1 MKWQLKVLL
10 LSSALYL
17 LAGGLFG
24 PIYAIFVEKIGGNLL
39 TAGTAYSA
47 FALAAGIMIFFISKW
62 EDKVKHQEK
71 LIICGYA
78 LACLGYLGYLFVQ
91 TPLHLFIVQIIFG
104 AGTAIG
110 ASAYDGLYSR
120 HLDKGK
126 FISGWGAWESM
137 NWITLAISASL
148 GGFIANSYGFR
159 TLFIIMFVLSLF
171 ALVTSLMLLRKN
183 HFKIA

>member
-1 MKWQLKVLL
+1 MKWQLRVLL
-10 LSSALYL
+10 LSSALYS

-24 PIYAIFVEKIGGNLL
+24 PIYAIFVERIGGDLL

-47 FALAAGIMIFFISKW
+47 FALAAGIIIFFISKW

-78 LACLGYLGYLFVQ
+78 LACLGYLGYLFVRN
-91 TPLHLFIVQIIFG
+91 PIHLFIVQITFG
-104 AGTAIG
+104 AATAIG

-148 GGFIANSYGFR
+148 GGFIANTFGFR
-159 TLFIIMFVLSLF
+159 TLFMIMFILSLL
-171 ALVTSLMLLRKN
+171 ALIASFSLLKKN
-183 HFKIA
+183 HLKMT